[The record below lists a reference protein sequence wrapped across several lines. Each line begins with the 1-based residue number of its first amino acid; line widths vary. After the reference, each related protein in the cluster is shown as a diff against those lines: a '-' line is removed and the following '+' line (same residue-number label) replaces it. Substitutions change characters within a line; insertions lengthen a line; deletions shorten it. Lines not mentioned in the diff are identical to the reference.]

1 MPPKTIQ
8 VSEDLA
14 NQIKARRAELGL
26 SIEEAASRAGIGAKT
41 WGKYESGQSIR
52 SDKATAVCKVLKW
65 KNFPDDSAAETINEA
80 TTKES
85 LAIDSSHAAWSQF
98 LKDEYGYKG
107 AASFAFGTDIL
118 LDYINK
124 DLEDLSHLPK
134 GTHVGQLPD
143 SWMIGLLPPQY
154 LMQYNYD
161 FLFKLRADLI
171 SYRIR
176 AKHEQDIMA
185 HTVAQELLVRLIR
198 DASFE
203 LVSDWET
210 DETDLDEDGYPRDL
224 GWDEWPEDIC
234 GDDDL
239 KFFIND
245 DTWTEE
251 GNSYSFENWFEPQF
265 CLS

>member
-8 VSEDLA
+8 VSENLA
-14 NQIKARRAELGL
+14 YQIKTRRAELGL
-26 SIEEAASRAGIGAKT
+26 SIEEAAFRAGIGAKT

-65 KNFPDDSAAETINEA
+65 KNFPDDSAAETVNED

-118 LDYINK
+118 LDYINQ

-143 SWMIGLLPPQY
+143 SWIIDLLPSQY
-154 LMQYNYD
+154 LMKYDYD
-161 FLFKLRADLI
+161 FLFRLRADLI
-171 SYRIR
+171 RYRLR
-176 AKHEQDIMA
+176 AKHGHDLMA

-203 LVSDWET
+203 LVSDWES
-210 DETDLDEDGYPRDL
+210 DETDLDANGYPRDL
-224 GWDEWPEDIC
+224 GWDQWPEDIC
-234 GDDDL
+234 GDDDFR
-239 KFFIND
+239 FFID
-245 DTWTEE
+245 DDKWTEK
-251 GNSYSFENWFEPQF
+251 NDSYSFKNWFEPQF
-265 CLS
+265 YLS

>member
-1 MPPKTIQ
+1 MPPKTIK

-14 NQIKARRAELGL
+14 RQIKTKRMKLGL

-65 KNFPDDSAAETINEA
+65 KKFPDDLAADTVSEV

-85 LAIDSSHAAWSQF
+85 LAIDPSHKAWSQY

-118 LDYINK
+118 LDYINQ
-124 DLEDLSHLPK
+124 DLDSLSQHQI
-134 GTHVGQLPD
+134 GTHVGQLTD
-143 SWMIGLLPPQY
+143 SWMIDLLPSQY
-154 LMQYNYD
+154 LMKYNYD
-161 FLFKLRADLI
+161 FLFRLRADLI
-171 SYRIR
+171 NYRMR
-176 AKHEQDIMA
+176 AKHGHDLMA

-203 LVSDWET
+203 LVSDWES
-210 DETDLDEDGYPRDL
+210 DENDLDEDGYSRDL

-234 GDDDL
+234 GDDDFS
-239 KFFIND
+239 FFISD
-245 DTWTEE
+245 GKWTDE
-251 GNSYSFENWFEPQF
+251 GDAYSFENWFEPQF
-265 CLS
+265 YLS